1 MDHREHS
8 IYFNEYN
15 TWDTWRI
22 VPSSRPTPSIPEV
35 QTNMVDIPGKSG
47 SLDLSEAL
55 TGYPLFSNR
64 SLEAQFIVLDQ
75 KRNWMDIYTD
85 VADKLHGK
93 RMKIKLV
100 DDPDWYYEGRVTVT
114 FTSNSDY
121 SSIDISCDLDPFR
134 YSNDLT
140 VAEVTIGYADFDVET
155 AGVPNRARWWL
166 AADCGELDKDDFV
179 GQLPTS
185 VQTRYVYEPEVY
197 LFSTV
202 ASTTKFTG
210 MYHNQEL
217 NIYYSSLDLT
227 LSTDEN
233 EVANKIPTVSN
244 QSGTANCSFAI
255 YRPSAFTE
263 SDTLTVRIKM
273 REKRI

>member
-22 VPSSRPTPSIPEV
+22 VPSSRPTPTIPEV
-35 QTNMVDIPGKSG
+35 QTNTVEIPGKSG

-64 SLEAQFIVLDQ
+64 SLETQFIVFDQ
-75 KRNWMDIYTD
+75 NKYWMDVYTD
-85 VADKLHGK
+85 VVDKLHGK
-93 RMKIKLV
+93 RMKIRLV
-100 DDPDWYYEGRVTVT
+100 DDPDWYYEGRVSVS

-121 SSIDISCDLDPFR
+121 SSIDISCDLEPFR

-155 AGVPNRARWWL
+155 AGVPNRVRWWL
-166 AADCGELDKDDFV
+166 AADCGDLDKDDFV
-179 GQLPTS
+179 GLLPTS
-185 VQTRYVYEPEVY
+185 VQTRYVYEPELY
-197 LFSTV
+197 LYSTV
-202 ASTTKFTG
+202 DSETAITG
-210 MYHNQEL
+210 MYHNKEL
-217 NIYYSSLDLT
+217 NIYYSSLNFV
-227 LSTDEN
+227 LSTEEN
-233 EVANKIPTVSN
+233 EVANRVPTVSN
-244 QSGTANCSFAI
+244 LSGTANCSLAI
-255 YRPSAFTE
+255 YRPSVFTE